1 MGLALGCVA
10 LPEEPEPGAAH
21 LGALVPFEGVLGQG
35 DGPSL
40 VASAGAAQMAAT
52 RSQSNA
58 RQARPGK
65 DAPVGNL
72 DGPFGD
78 VVGWDV
84 AHPETL
90 A

>member
-1 MGLALGCVA
+1 M
-10 LPEEPEPGAAH
+10 EEAGQI
-21 LGALVPFEGVLGQG
+21 LGQG

-40 VASAGAAQMAAT
+40 VPSAGAAQTAAT

-58 RQARPGK
+58 QLRPGK
-65 DAPVGNL
+65 SAPVGNL